1 MTAVDPLVAIYNR
14 RLVYYTPLKHVTVPD
29 LARLVNVDAM
39 PGPTLDVG
47 CGTGISAQSLH
58 EVVGID
64 YAERRID
71 KARQL
76 YPRHEWITA
85 TAEDWL
91 EATKRRFRSA
101 LLVEVLEH
109 VPDPHRLLAAARG
122 VTDGPVVA
130 TVPVALPADTHRHV
144 WNHPWQIVADFDPEH
159 WATFGQH
166 VVMSWGADG

>member
-1 MTAVDPLVAIYNR
+1 MSLDPLVAIYNR
-14 RLVYYTPLKHVTVPD
+14 RLVYYTPLKHIDVPG
-29 LARLVNVDAM
+29 LARLVNVPDM

-47 CGTGISAQSLH
+47 CGTGIAAQSLD

-64 YAERRID
+64 YAERRIVE
-71 KARQL
+71 AQRL
-76 YPRHEWITA
+76 HPAHEWIVA

-91 EATKRRFRSA
+91 EATERRFRSA

-109 VPDPHRLLAAARG
+109 VHDPHRLLAAAQA

-144 WNHPWQIVADFDPEH
+144 WNQPWQIVADFDPEH

>member
-1 MTAVDPLVAIYNR
+1 MTVDPLVAIYNR
-14 RLVYYTPLKHVTVPD
+14 RLTYYSPLKHITVPD
-29 LARLVNVDAM
+29 LARLVNVTDM
-39 PGPTLDVG
+39 PAPTLDVG
-47 CGTGISAQSLH
+47 CGTGIAAQSLP

-64 YAERRID
+64 YADRRITE
-71 KARQL
+71 ARRL
-76 YPRHEWITA
+76 HPRHEWIYA
-85 TAEDWL
+85 AAEEWL
-91 EATKRRFRSA
+91 EATDRRFGAA

-109 VPDPHRLLAAARG
+109 VPDPHRLLKAAQG